1 MNVHVDCTKSRERM
15 RARARAFKDVAAQ
28 PLEQAAADAAAHAR
42 ATTTWK
48 DQSGK
53 TRASIKDMRG
63 PGRNQSSV
71 IARGAAV
78 FLEAGT
84 GRYGLRGRDY
94 VIAAKNSRYLHFR
107 VQGRWVFTSHVIHPG
122 IKPTRFMQQAAESTR
137 ARFISLCV
145 DASHRAMAGH

>member
-15 RARARAFKDVAAQ
+15 RARARAFKDVAVQ
-28 PLEQAAADAAAHAR
+28 PLEMAAMTAANHAR

-53 TRASIKDMRG
+53 TRSSIRDVRG

-71 IARGAAV
+71 IARGASV

-94 VIAAKNSRYLHFR
+94 VIAAKNARFLHFR

-122 IKPTRFMQQAAESTR
+122 IKPTHFMQQAAESTR
-137 ARFISLCV
+137 LHFVALCV
-145 DASHRAMAGH
+145 GASHRAIAGH